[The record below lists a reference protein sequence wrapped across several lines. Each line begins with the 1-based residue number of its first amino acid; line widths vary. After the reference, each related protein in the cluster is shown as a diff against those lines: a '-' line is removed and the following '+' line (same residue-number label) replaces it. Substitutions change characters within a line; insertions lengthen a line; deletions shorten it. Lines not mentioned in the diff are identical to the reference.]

1 MKPKRVEF
9 KRHTKRGVTA
19 GVDDFLLSEI
29 MDCIEEAIH
38 VVDKTGKTV
47 FYNRAAA
54 EMDGLDPEEVVGRH
68 ILTVYPS
75 LTRDTSTLL
84 RAMSTGVPIL
94 NQQQTYITQRGASIT
109 TVNSTFPLFKEGQV
123 VGAVEVSKDITK
135 IKALVDAISDLR
147 AELHGRRKE
156 TSGVVEAQATYTFE
170 DIVGESPEILSLK
183 ETAKKAA
190 KTSSPVL
197 IWGETGTG
205 KELFVQAIH
214 NASRRHA
221 GPFIAQ
227 NCSALPETL
236 LEGIFFGTV
245 KGSFTGSA
253 DRPGLFEL
261 AHGGTLYLDEL
272 NSMPL
277 GLQAKL
283 LRVLESGQV
292 RRLGDTRLRSV
303 DVRIIAST
311 SDDPVECVD
320 TGALRADMYYRL
332 NVVSF
337 RIPPLRERRDD
348 IPLLVAH
355 FIAQRNAA
363 LNSSVEDV
371 SAEVMDVFRRYSWP
385 GNVRELK
392 HTIEAAMNLL
402 PGRYIE
408 TAHLSAFLVRALKN
422 LAPAQ
427 ASPAKQRPAGRP
439 LKQQI
444 AEAEKE
450 CILQALKTCKGNVA
464 RAAKLLRVPRST
476 LQYRIRRLG
485 VDVWE

>member
-1 MKPKRVEF
+1 M
-9 KRHTKRGVTA
+9 A

-38 VVDKTGKTV
+38 VIDKTGKTV

-54 EMDGLDPEEVVGRH
+54 EMDGLDPEEVIGRH

-84 RAMSTGVPIL
+84 RAVSTGVPIL
-94 NQQQTYITQRGASIT
+94 NRQQTYITQRGASIT
-109 TVNSTFPLFKEGQV
+109 TVNSTFPLFKKGEV

-147 AELHGRRKE
+147 AELHGRRKGSPE
-156 TSGVVEAQATYTFE
+156 VVEARATFTLD
-170 DIVGESPEILSLK
+170 DIIGESPEILSLK
-183 ETAKKAA
+183 EIAKKAA
-190 KTSSPVL
+190 NTSSPVL

-214 NASRRHA
+214 NASRRRA
-221 GPFIAQ
+221 GPFVAQ

-245 KGSFTGSA
+245 RGSFTGSA

-292 RRLGDTRLRSV
+292 RRLGDTKLRSV

-311 SDDPVECVD
+311 SSDPAECVEA
-320 TGALRADMYYRL
+320 GALRADMYYRL

-337 RIPPLRERRDD
+337 RIPPLRERRED
-348 IPLLVAH
+348 IPLLVRH
-355 FIAQRNAA
+355 FIALRNAA
-363 LNSSVEDV
+363 LNSSVEGV
-371 SAEVMDVFRRYSWP
+371 SAEVMDIFQRYSWP

-402 PGRYIE
+402 PGRFIE
-408 TAHLSAFLVRALKN
+408 TAHLSAFLVRAMKN
-422 LAPAQ
+422 LASTQ
-427 ASPAKQRPAGRP
+427 APSVKQRLAGKP

-450 CILQALKTCKGNVA
+450 CIIQALKACRGNVA

-476 LQYRIRRLG
+476 LQYRIGKLG
-485 VDVWE
+485 IMDLTDTKP